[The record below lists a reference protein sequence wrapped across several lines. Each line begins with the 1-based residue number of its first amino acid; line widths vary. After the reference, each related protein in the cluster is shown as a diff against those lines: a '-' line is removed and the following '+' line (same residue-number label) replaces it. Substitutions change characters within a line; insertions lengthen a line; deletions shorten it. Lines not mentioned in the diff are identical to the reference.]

1 MTATN
6 KERSPAIVEGLA
18 AETIE
23 GLTSEANHQGR
34 IQRYSDAKTRAV
46 GMAQFIKENVSCT
59 TKINKVLH
67 DLKTC
72 GNYLVFRNYYTINQ
86 IKLSGMCS
94 CRKHLICPL
103 CAIRRGAKSVQAY
116 LQKYNHVI
124 ELNPMLKPY
133 LVTFTIKNGDDLLE
147 RFNHLHRSIQLMN
160 QQRSNAIKAK
170 RPSIE
175 ANKAQ
180 GACWSYEI
188 KRGKTSGG
196 WHPHVHA
203 VWLCT
208 SPPDED
214 QLRHE
219 WKLITGDSHM
229 VDVRPISTEPDK
241 GFLEVFKYA
250 VKFSSMEYAD
260 TWEIFKK
267 LSGRR
272 LVSCFGCL
280 YGVKIPEKL
289 TDADLDE
296 ELPFFEL
303 FYRYISRTKSYQ
315 PLISADDIHSRID

>member
-6 KERSPAIVEGLA
+6 QERSPAIVEGLA
-18 AETIE
+18 AETIA

-34 IQRYSDAKTRAV
+34 IQRYADAKTRAV
-46 GMAQFIKENVSCT
+46 GMAQFIKENVPRT
-59 TKINKVLH
+59 TKTEKVLF
-67 DLKTC
+67 DLETC
-72 GNYLVFRNYYTINQ
+72 GNYLVFRNYYTISQ

-116 LQKYNHVI
+116 LQKYNHVV
-124 ELNPMLKPY
+124 EFNPMLKPY

-147 RFNHLHRSIQLMN
+147 RFNHLHGSIKKMN
-160 QQRSNAIKAK
+160 KQRSDAIQAK
-170 RPSIE
+170 RPAIE

-180 GACWSYEI
+180 GAAWSYEI
-188 KRGKTSGG
+188 KRGKFSGD

-208 SPPDED
+208 SPPDQEE
-214 QLRHE
+214 LKKE
-219 WKLITGDSHM
+219 WKVITGDSDQVH
-229 VDVRPISTEPDK
+229 VVAISTEPDK

-260 TWEIFKK
+260 TWEIFQK

-280 YGVKIPEKL
+280 YGVKIPEEM
-289 TDADLDE
+289 TDADLEE

-303 FYRYISRTKSYQ
+303 FYRYVSRTKSYQ
-315 PLISADDIHSRID
+315 PRMSADDMHTRID

>member
-6 KERSPAIVEGLA
+6 KERSPAIVESLA
-18 AETIE
+18 AETIA

-34 IQRYSDAKTRAV
+34 IQRYADAKTRAV
-46 GMAQFIKENVSCT
+46 GMAQFIKENVFCT
-59 TKINKVLH
+59 TKTSKVLF
-67 DLKTC
+67 DLETC
-72 GNYLVFRNYYTINQ
+72 GNYLVFRNYYTINE
-86 IKLSGMCS
+86 IRLSGMCS

-116 LQKYNHVI
+116 LKKYHQVI
-124 ELNPMLKPY
+124 EFNPMLKPY
-133 LVTFTIKNGDDLLE
+133 LVTFTIKNGSDLLE
-147 RFNHLHRSIQLMN
+147 RFNHLHRSIRLMN
-160 QQRSNAIKAK
+160 QQRSNAIKAR
-170 RPSIE
+170 RPAIE

-188 KRGKTSGG
+188 KRGTNSGD

-208 SPPDED
+208 GPPDQE
-214 QLRHE
+214 QLRQE
-219 WKLITGDSHM
+219 WKEITGDSHM

-260 TWEIFKK
+260 TWEIFLK

-280 YGVKIPEKL
+280 YGVQVPEEM
-289 TDADLDE
+289 TDDDLEE

-315 PLISADDIHSRID
+315 PRMSAEDMHTRID